1 MFSLQKALAQ
11 DDRFFDLLEAS
22 AEQARASAQALIRF
36 FKSPDQAKSLDEFSE
51 SRRRVKVINAQIV
64 ESLATQV
71 ITMFEPEDVEA
82 LSKSLYKIPK
92 TIEKIGERILLA
104 PQFLQ
109 GVDLSAQITMLGKAT
124 DTLLLMVRELRRGA
138 AVEEIKSHNAELQ
151 HIEGEVDKMLVEL
164 LRDVYSM
171 QTGAGKA
178 VFLRDLYELLER
190 ATDRCRDAGNVIAVI
205 VLKGT

>member
-1 MFSLQKALAQ
+1 MFSLQKALAK
-11 DDRFFDLLEAS
+11 DDKFFDLLEAS
-22 AEQARASAQALIRF
+22 AEQARASVQALIRF
-36 FKSPDQAKSLDEFSE
+36 FKSPDQVKSLDEFSE
-51 SRRRVKVINAQIV
+51 PRRREKLINAQIV

-71 ITMFEPEDVEA
+71 ITVFEPEDVEA
-82 LSKSLYKIPK
+82 LSKSLNKIPK

-104 PQFLQ
+104 PQYLQ
-109 GVDLSAQITMLGKAT
+109 GVDLSAQITMLEKAT
-124 DTLLLMVRELRRGA
+124 DTLLLMIRELRRGA
-138 AVEEIKSHNAELQ
+138 AVEEIKRHNAELQ
-151 HIEGEVDKMLVEL
+151 HIEGEVDKMMVEL

-190 ATDRCRDAGNVIAVI
+190 VTDRFRDAGNVVTLI

>member
-1 MFSLQKALAQ
+1 MFSLQKALAK
-11 DDRFFDLLEAS
+11 DDKFFDLLEAS
-22 AEQARASAQALIRF
+22 AEQARASVQALIHF
-36 FKSPDQAKSLDEFSE
+36 FKSPDQAKSLDEFSRP
-51 SRRRVKVINAQIV
+51 RRQEKLINAQIV
-64 ESLATQV
+64 ESLATQM
-71 ITMFEPEDVEA
+71 ITVFEPEDVEA

-104 PQFLQ
+104 PQYLE

-138 AVEEIKSHNAELQ
+138 AVEEIKRHNAELQ
-151 HIEGEVDKMLVEL
+151 HIEGEVDKMMVES
-164 LRDVYSM
+164 LREVYSM

-178 VFLRDLYELLER
+178 LFLRDLYELLER
-190 ATDRCRDAGNVIAVI
+190 VTDRFRDAGNVVTLI

>member
-1 MFSLQKALAQ
+1 MLVL
-11 DDRFFDLLEAS
+11 
-22 AEQARASAQALIRF
+22 
-36 FKSPDQAKSLDEFSE
+36 
-51 SRRRVKVINAQIV
+51 SR
-64 ESLATQV
+64 
-71 ITMFEPEDVEA
+71 
-82 LSKSLYKIPK
+82 
-92 TIEKIGERILLA
+92 KIGERILLA

-138 AVEEIKSHNAELQ
+138 AVEEIKRHNAELQ
-151 HIEGEVDKMLVEL
+151 HIEGEVDKMMVEL